1 MTAPAVTTRRFP
13 TSSGRR
19 GKAEPD
25 ARALV
30 TAIRS
35 SGFDLR
41 RTMFVTFVVS
51 VGDSRDAAFAM
62 LHTDRQ
68 ARWHTSLYG
77 DDSGWVVRV
86 SHSCRLTA
94 DKLTACLLRV
104 NGLAA
109 AGGGSV
115 REVTVED
122 LRADD
127 CWAAMA
133 ERVRRTSSP
142 AVAAGEL
149 PGATTQPIT
158 PIPSPRSHTA

>member
-115 REVTVED
+115 REVTVDRHQRCGRQHLAGRVEED
-122 LRADD
+122 ASGRADVD
-127 CWAAMA
+127 ADG
-133 ERVRRTSSP
+133 
-142 AVAAGEL
+142 VAATL
-149 PGATTQPIT
+149 RPPARFT
-158 PIPSPRSHTA
+158 PLG